1 MAEKA
6 LAGVKVLEFASFVSG
21 PYCVKL
27 LADLGAEVAKIEK
40 PGVGD
45 EARRRGPFPNDIPHP
60 ERSGL
65 FLYLNTN
72 KLGITLDVNSQTGKR
87 IFKQLVEWADI
98 LVEDNPPKVMEELGF
113 DYETLKTINPQLV
126 MTSLTPFGQSGP
138 YRDYKA
144 YGLNISH
151 GSGSGYLTP
160 IAEVENELGPIKG
173 GGFFEDYCDGLSAAA
188 ATLTALYWREMTG
201 QGQHVDV
208 SKQEASM
215 ALDRVDVGIFAAEG
229 QINTRVRS
237 KGTIGFQ
244 RTRDGYALLI
254 AVEDRHWKALTE
266 MMDHPEWIKD
276 EKFKD
281 RESRERNHQELY
293 SFIAEWV
300 NTLDGEELYHKA
312 QLAGIPCAVLRSPG
326 ELIEHDQQLKAR
338 EFFVEIE
345 HPEAG
350 KLTYPS
356 SPYRLSETP
365 WMVERPAP
373 TLGEHNEAVY
383 SELLGYSKEEL
394 VKLREAGVI

>member
-6 LAGVKVLEFASFVSG
+6 LAGVKVLEFASFVTG

-27 LADLGAEVAKIEK
+27 LADLGAEVIKIEK

-45 EARRRGPFPNDIPHP
+45 DARRRGPFPNDIPHS

-72 KLGITLDVNSQTGKR
+72 KLGITLNINSQTGKR

-98 LVEDNPPKVMEELGF
+98 LVEDNPPKVIKELGF
-113 DYETLKTINPQLV
+113 DYETLKTINPKLI
-126 MTSLTPFGQSGP
+126 MISITPFGQTGP

-144 YGLNISH
+144 YGLNVSH

-160 IAEVENELGPIKG
+160 MPESEAELGPIKG
-173 GGFFEDYCDGLSAAA
+173 GGFFEDYCDGLSASA

-208 SKQEASM
+208 SKQEASLS
-215 ALDRVDVGIFAAEG
+215 LDRAEVSLYAAEG
-229 QINTRVRS
+229 KVSSRVRM
-237 KGTIGFQ
+237 GGMMGFQ
-244 RTRDGYALLI
+244 RTRNGYALFNMGD
-254 AVEDRHWKALTE
+254 DRHWEAMVE
-266 MMDHPEWIKD
+266 MMGHPEWAKD

-281 RESRERNHQELY
+281 GQSREKNSQELQ
-293 SFIAEWV
+293 SHIAEWLKTV
-300 NTLDGEELYHKA
+300 DGEELYHKA
-312 QLAGIPCAVLRSPG
+312 QSAGIPAGVVRSPG
-326 ELIEHDQQLKAR
+326 DLIEHDQQLKAR
-338 EFFVEIE
+338 DFFVTID
-345 HPEAG
+345 HPVAG

-356 SPYRLSETP
+356 SPYRFSETP
-365 WMVERPAP
+365 WQVERPAP

-383 SELLGYSKEEL
+383 SKVLSYSKEEL
-394 VKLREAGVI
+394 VKLREAGII

>member
-6 LAGVKVLEFASFVSG
+6 LDGVKVLEFASFVTG

-27 LADLGAEVAKIEK
+27 LADLGAEVIKIEK
-40 PGVGD
+40 TGVGD
-45 EARRRGPFPNDIPHP
+45 EARRRGPFPNDIPHS

-72 KLGITLDVNSQTGKR
+72 KLGITLNVNSQTGKG

-98 LVEDNPPKVMEELGF
+98 LVEDNPPKVIKELGF
-113 DYETLKTINPQLV
+113 NYETLKTINPKLI
-126 MTSLTPFGQSGP
+126 MISITPFGQTGP

-144 YGLNISH
+144 YGLNVSH

-160 IAEVENELGPIKG
+160 MPESEAELGPIKG

-188 ATLTALYWREMTG
+188 ATLAALYWREMMG

-215 ALDRVDVGIFAAEG
+215 SLDRVEVGLYAAEG
-229 QINTRVRS
+229 KVSSRVR
-237 KGTIGFQ
+237 KGGTIGFQ
-244 RTRDGYALLI
+244 RTKNGHALI
-254 AVEDRHWKALTE
+254 NIGDDRHWKALTKIIG
-266 MMDHPEWIKD
+266 HPEWTK
-276 EKFKD
+276 EERFKN
-281 RESRERNHQELY
+281 RESREKNSQELY
-293 SFIAEWV
+293 ALIAERLK
-300 NTLDGEELYHKA
+300 TLDGEVLYHEA
-312 QLAGIPCAVLRSPG
+312 QSAGIPAGVVRSPG
-326 ELIEHDQQLKAR
+326 DLIERDEQLKAR
-338 EFFVEIE
+338 GFFVTID
-345 HPEAG
+345 HPVAG

-365 WMVERPAP
+365 WTVERPAP

-383 SELLGYSKEEL
+383 SKLLGYSKEEL
-394 VKLREAGVI
+394 VKLSEAGII